1 MFQRN
6 RSKNIKIKEIFQK
19 HLNFNLPYFLLAMII
34 SNIQIFS
41 LIVITTGIMCAPPP
55 HHPLKKNPKTTTL
68 NCSNPV

>member
-55 HHPLKKNPKTTTL
+55 PPTI
-68 NCSNPV
+68 P